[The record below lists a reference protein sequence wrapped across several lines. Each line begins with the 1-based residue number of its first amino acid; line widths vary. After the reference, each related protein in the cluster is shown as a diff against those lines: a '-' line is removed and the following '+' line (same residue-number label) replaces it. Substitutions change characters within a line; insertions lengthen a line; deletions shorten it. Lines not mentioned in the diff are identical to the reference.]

1 MGLFF
6 FFHSHDYTESFHK
19 KILASMGSQK
29 RGLESTEEVEDE
41 GPVDKIEPGQSRKK
55 LRKEKKKDGESTSAS
70 SIKPMER
77 LKKRKALDKDR
88 RGIASVNDE
97 SKPVQTGME
106 LKAADD
112 TKEQPASSPSS
123 GLPEFHITVFK
134 DLASVNAS
142 VREAAVEKMVME
154 LQEVQKVYNKLG
166 KKALAER
173 GLQLEAEKDDGLNNC
188 APSLRYA
195 VRRLIRGVSSSREVS

>member
-1 MGLFF
+1 
-6 FFHSHDYTESFHK
+6 
-19 KILASMGSQK
+19 MGSQK

-41 GPVDKIEPGQSRKK
+41 GPVDKIEPERSRKK